1 MVFLSYVM
9 KNKIALIVGTRPEA
23 IKLLPVYFALKNSVI
38 LEPVLIST
46 GQHKEMLA
54 DVFSLFSVEPDIE
67 LNVMKGN
74 QTLSELAAILFVE
87 LGKIFSDSMYQCVL
101 VQGDTTSALVGAI
114 SAHYHKFQ
122 VGHVEAGLRTYNKW
136 SPFPEESN
144 RRLIGAVADFH
155 FTPTKIATE
164 ALAKE
169 NITSGVY
176 QVGNTVVDSLLAVM
190 KKIEGDSDKYAAKFS
205 SLFDEQEK
213 VLLVTGHRR
222 ESFGEG
228 FKQICRA
235 ISKIAENNPLL
246 KIVYPVHLNPN
257 VRTIVYKELSSFEN
271 IRLID
276 PLPYDEMVF
285 LMGRSWLIL
294 TDSGGIQEEAPSLNV
309 PLIVMRDVTERQEG
323 IDSGC
328 AVLAGVS
335 ADNIYAKFLE
345 ITGSKDLYSQMANVA
360 NPYGDGEAGARIVE
374 VLEQHS

>member
-1 MVFLSYVM
+1 MQ
-9 KNKIALIVGTRPEA
+9 N
-23 IKLLPVYFALKNSVI
+23 
-38 LEPVLIST
+38 
-46 GQHKEMLA
+46 
-54 DVFSLFSVEPDIE
+54 
-67 LNVMKGN
+67 
-74 QTLSELAAILFVE
+74 
-87 LGKIFSDSMYQCVL
+87 
-101 VQGDTTSALVGAI
+101 TTSSG
-114 SAHYHKFQ
+114 Y
-122 VGHVEAGLRTYNKW
+122 
-136 SPFPEESN
+136 
-144 RRLIGAVADFH
+144 
-155 FTPTKIATE
+155 PTK
-164 ALAKE
+164 
-169 NITSGVY
+169 SGR
-176 QVGNTVVDSLLAVM
+176 
-190 KKIEGDSDKYAAKFS
+190 AKFS
-205 SLFDEQEK
+205 SLFDDQEK

-235 ISKIAENNPLL
+235 ISRIAETNPLL
-246 KIVYPVHLNPN
+246 SIVYPVHLNPN

-345 ITGSKDLYSQMANVA
+345 ITGSKDLYCRMANVA
-360 NPYGDGEAGARIVE
+360 NPYGDGEAGIKIVE
-374 VLEQHS
+374 ILERCL